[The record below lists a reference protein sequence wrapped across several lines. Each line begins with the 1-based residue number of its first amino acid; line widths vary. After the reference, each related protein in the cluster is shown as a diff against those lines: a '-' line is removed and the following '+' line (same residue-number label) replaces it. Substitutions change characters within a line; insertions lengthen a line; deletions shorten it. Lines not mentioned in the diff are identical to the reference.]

1 MALTASGANSYTWN
15 TASTNTTIV
24 VSSVNSGAIC
34 AGNSFTMNPS
44 GATSYTYSSGPVVTP
59 TANASYT
66 VTGTTAGCS
75 GNAVASVSV
84 NANPTV
90 TAVSSLS
97 LICNGQ
103 TASLTASGA
112 STYSWNTSATTSVVA
127 VSPSVTT
134 SYTVTGTNT
143 NSCSASVVITQSVSA
158 CTGLNNTVASTIG
171 TVVYPNPNNGLFTIE
186 LNNGSVKTIEVMDLT
201 GRIVLANTSSNDKI
215 DFNISNLANGVYYVR
230 VQSNNSV
237 EVIKIVKQ

>member
-1 MALTASGANSYTWN
+1 M
-15 TASTNTTIV
+15 
-24 VSSVNSGAIC
+24 
-34 AGNSFTMNPS
+34 
-44 GATSYTYSSGPVVTP
+44 VTP

-66 VTGTTAGCS
+66 VTGSAANGCS